1 MVCRRDGARGQI
13 TEGIAKQYPGPS
25 KTADLL
31 VFTGENRHRRWHC
44 LECLLARFQCWCI
57 PLSFGRS
64 AFTCGRAAKPGCYA
78 LALRSC
84 DPALASRSPGC
95 APACDSEE
103 LVFIQTFSALFRFAH
118 PRLKRLRKNVY
129 SVRSAS
135 LYAGLRQS
143 GIVHFQQLSGTD
155 ESVP

>member
-1 MVCRRDGARGQI
+1 MAL
-13 TEGIAKQYPGPS
+13 PGMPAS
-25 KTADLL
+25 PVSML
-31 VFTGENRHRRWHC
+31 VY
-44 LECLLARFQCWCI
+44 

-64 AFTCGRAAKPGCYA
+64 AFACGLAAKPGCYA

-118 PRLKRLRKNVY
+118 PRLKSCGKTFILCIPLRYTQAFGRVELFIF
-129 SVRSAS
+129 SS
-135 LYAGLRQS
+135 LAARMNPCPDTSSRPKRVFPQPLAMGYQS
-143 GIVHFQQLSGTD
+143 CPDT
-155 ESVP
+155 